1 MRYIYTCISGNRIKS
16 QEEVQQTRKYK
27 KSLELAEIFKADDVV
42 IDICSTWNRD
52 KPNLKKILS
61 MPENIIIVS
70 DVSAL
75 GKKDELADE
84 YQKIINSR
92 NELLICYFNDSGVLT
107 VNDISTVEI
116 KLEKKADVPVE
127 IKLEKKADV
136 PVAQNIEMLNNISS
150 TQYKKE
156 GWQMVDMASIEAY
169 WQHEKGEKSMAD
181 VLKELGIS
189 RNTFLKR
196 VSEYIGT
203 SAWVDRIT
211 KEDRDFNISNIPAKI
226 GEVTENGIKMYNF
239 KVEHPIEYAH
249 LPLNETG
256 REAEIELEMYERA
269 QELRASEDEEEA
281 EEGNKL
287 FDKWWAIVFQSH
299 REMLKYEKYQR
310 NLKYRK

>member
-1 MRYIYTCISGNRIKS
+1 MKTI
-16 QEEVQQTRKYK
+16 EEAQQTRKYMK
-27 KSLELAEIFKADDVV
+27 AKELEEIFKADEVI

-52 KPNLKKILS
+52 KPNLKLILS
-61 MPENIIIVS
+61 QPENFIIVS

-75 GKKDELADE
+75 GKKDELAKT
-84 YQKIINSR
+84 YMQIIDSK
-92 NELLICYFNDSGVLT
+92 NELLVCYFNDCNVLT
-107 VNDISTVEI
+107 VNEISTVDI
-116 KLEKKADVPVE
+116 KLEKKTDVPIERNLE
-127 IKLEKKADV
+127 I
-136 PVAQNIEMLNNISS
+136 LNNISS
-150 TQYKKE
+150 TQYKKD
-156 GWQMVDMASIEAY
+156 GWQMVDKASVEAY
-169 WQHEKGEKSMAD
+169 WQHERGEKSMTE

-196 VSEYIGT
+196 VAEYIHT
-203 SAWVDRIT
+203 DAWVERIA
-211 KEDRDFNISNIPAKI
+211 KEDNEFGISNIAARI

-239 KVEHPIEYAH
+239 KIEHPREYAH

-256 REAEIELEMYERA
+256 REAGIELEMYEKA
-269 QELRASEDEEEA
+269 QELRASEEDEEI

>member
-1 MRYIYTCISGNRIKS
+1 MRYIYTCVSGNRMKTI
-16 QEEVQQTRKYK
+16 EEAQQTRKYMK
-27 KSLELAEIFKADDVV
+27 AKELEEIFKADEVI

-52 KPNLKKILS
+52 KPNLKLILS
-61 MPENIIIVS
+61 QPENFIIVS

-75 GKKDELADE
+75 GKKDELAKT
-84 YQKIINSR
+84 YMQIIDSK
-92 NELLICYFNDSGVLT
+92 NELLVCYFNDCNVLT
-107 VNDISTVEI
+107 VNEISTVDI
-116 KLEKKADVPVE
+116 KLEKKTDVPIERNLE
-127 IKLEKKADV
+127 I
-136 PVAQNIEMLNNISS
+136 LNNISS
-150 TQYKKE
+150 TQYKKD
-156 GWQMVDMASIEAY
+156 GWQMVDKASVEAY
-169 WQHEKGEKSMAD
+169 WQHERGEKSMTE

-196 VSEYIGT
+196 VAEYIHT
-203 SAWVDRIT
+203 DAWVERIA
-211 KEDRDFNISNIPAKI
+211 KEDNEFGISNIAARI

-239 KVEHPIEYAH
+239 KIEHPREYAH

-256 REAEIELEMYERA
+256 REAGIELEMYEKV
-269 QELRASEDEEEA
+269 QELRASEDEEEI

>member
-1 MRYIYTCISGNRIKS
+1 MRYIYTCVSGNRMKTI
-16 QEEVQQTRKYK
+16 EEAQQTRKYMK
-27 KSLELAEIFKADDVV
+27 AKELEEIFKADEVI

-52 KPNLKKILS
+52 KPNLKLILS
-61 MPENIIIVS
+61 QPENFIIVS

-75 GKKDELADE
+75 GKKDELAKT
-84 YQKIINSR
+84 YMQIIDSK
-92 NELLICYFNDSGVLT
+92 NELLVCYFNDCNVLT
-107 VNDISTVEI
+107 VNEISTVDI
-116 KLEKKADVPVE
+116 KLEKKTDVPIERNLE
-127 IKLEKKADV
+127 I
-136 PVAQNIEMLNNISS
+136 LNNISS
-150 TQYKKE
+150 TQYKKD
-156 GWQMVDMASIEAY
+156 GWQMVDKASVEAY
-169 WQHEKGEKSMAD
+169 WQHERGEKSMTE

-196 VSEYIGT
+196 VAEYIHT
-203 SAWVDRIT
+203 DAWVERIA
-211 KEDRDFNISNIPAKI
+211 KEDDEFGISNIAARI

-239 KVEHPIEYAH
+239 KIEHPREYAH

-256 REAEIELEMYERA
+256 REAGIELEMYEKV
-269 QELRASEDEEEA
+269 QELRASEDEEEI

>member
-1 MRYIYTCISGNRIKS
+1 MRYIYTCVSGNRMKTM
-16 QEEVQQTRKYK
+16 EEAQQTRKYMK
-27 KSLELAEIFKADDVV
+27 AKELEEIFKADEVI

-52 KPNLKKILS
+52 KPNLKLILS
-61 MPENIIIVS
+61 QPENVIIVS

-75 GKKDELADE
+75 GKKDELAKT
-84 YQKIINSR
+84 YMQIIDSK
-92 NELLICYFNDSGVLT
+92 NELLVCYFNDCNVLT
-107 VNDISTVEI
+107 VNEISTVDI
-116 KLEKKADVPVE
+116 NLEKKTDVPIERNLE
-127 IKLEKKADV
+127 I
-136 PVAQNIEMLNNISS
+136 LNNISS
-150 TQYKKE
+150 TQYKKD
-156 GWQMVDMASIEAY
+156 GWQMVDKASVEAY
-169 WQHEKGEKSMAD
+169 WQHERGEKSMTE

-196 VSEYIGT
+196 VAEYIHT
-203 SAWVDRIT
+203 DAWVERIA
-211 KEDRDFNISNIPAKI
+211 KEDDEFGISNIAARI

-239 KVEHPIEYAH
+239 KIEHPREYAH

-256 REAEIELEMYERA
+256 REAGIELEMYEKA
-269 QELRASEDEEEA
+269 QELRASEDEEEI

>member
-1 MRYIYTCISGNRIKS
+1 MRYIYTCVSGNRMKTI
-16 QEEVQQTRKYK
+16 EEAQQTRKYMK
-27 KSLELAEIFKADDVV
+27 AKELEEIFKADEVI

-52 KPNLKKILS
+52 KPNLKLILS
-61 MPENIIIVS
+61 QPENFIIVS

-75 GKKDELADE
+75 GKKDELAKT
-84 YQKIINSR
+84 YMQIIDSK
-92 NELLICYFNDSGVLT
+92 NELLVCYFNDCNVLT
-107 VNDISTVEI
+107 VNEISTVDI
-116 KLEKKADVPVE
+116 KLEKKTDVPIERNLE
-127 IKLEKKADV
+127 I
-136 PVAQNIEMLNNISS
+136 LNNISS
-150 TQYKKE
+150 TQYKKD
-156 GWQMVDMASIEAY
+156 GWQMVDKASVEAY
-169 WQHEKGEKSMAD
+169 WQHERGEKSMTE

-196 VSEYIGT
+196 VAEYIHT
-203 SAWVDRIT
+203 DAWVERIA
-211 KEDRDFNISNIPAKI
+211 KEDNEFGISNIAARI

-239 KVEHPIEYAH
+239 KIEHPREYAH

-256 REAEIELEMYERA
+256 REAGIELEMYEKA
-269 QELRASEDEEEA
+269 QELRDSEEDEEI

>member
-1 MRYIYTCISGNRIKS
+1 MRYIYTCVSGNRMKTI
-16 QEEVQQTRKYK
+16 EEAQQTRKYMK
-27 KSLELAEIFKADDVV
+27 AKELEEIFKADEVI

-52 KPNLKKILS
+52 KPNLKLILS
-61 MPENIIIVS
+61 QPENVIIVS

-75 GKKDELADE
+75 GKKDELAKT
-84 YQKIINSR
+84 YMQIIDSK
-92 NELLICYFNDSGVLT
+92 NELLVCYFNDCNVLT
-107 VNDISTVEI
+107 VNEISTVDI
-116 KLEKKADVPVE
+116 NLEKKTDVPIERNLE
-127 IKLEKKADV
+127 I
-136 PVAQNIEMLNNISS
+136 LNNISS
-150 TQYKKE
+150 TQYKKD
-156 GWQMVDMASIEAY
+156 GWQMVDKASVEAY
-169 WQHEKGEKSMAD
+169 WQHERGEKSMTE

-196 VSEYIGT
+196 VAEYIHT
-203 SAWVDRIT
+203 DAWVERIA
-211 KEDRDFNISNIPAKI
+211 KEDNEFGISNIAARI

-239 KVEHPIEYAH
+239 KIEHPREYAH

-256 REAEIELEMYERA
+256 REAGIELEMYEKA
-269 QELRASEDEEEA
+269 QELRASEDEEEI

>member
-1 MRYIYTCISGNRIKS
+1 MRYIYTCVSGNRMKTI
-16 QEEVQQTRKYK
+16 EEAQQTRKYMK
-27 KSLELAEIFKADDVV
+27 AKELEEIFKADEVI

-52 KPNLKKILS
+52 KPNLKLILS
-61 MPENIIIVS
+61 QPENVIIVS

-75 GKKDELADE
+75 GKKDELAKT
-84 YQKIINSR
+84 YMQIIDSK
-92 NELLICYFNDSGVLT
+92 NELLVCYFNDCNVLT
-107 VNDISTVEI
+107 VNEISTVDI
-116 KLEKKADVPVE
+116 KLEKKTDVPIERNLE
-127 IKLEKKADV
+127 I
-136 PVAQNIEMLNNISS
+136 LNNISS
-150 TQYKKE
+150 TQYKKD
-156 GWQMVDMASIEAY
+156 GWQMVDKASVEAY
-169 WQHEKGEKSMAD
+169 WQHERGEKSMTE

-196 VSEYIGT
+196 VAEYIHT
-203 SAWVDRIT
+203 DAWVERIA
-211 KEDRDFNISNIPAKI
+211 KEDNEFGISNIAARI

-239 KVEHPIEYAH
+239 KIEHPREYAH

-256 REAEIELEMYERA
+256 REAGIELEMYEKV
-269 QELRASEDEEEA
+269 QELRASEDEEEI